1 MIEFVTIVKD
11 GMPFIGLHYP
21 MMRQLPFDWR
31 WFIVEGT
38 AAPEACTSWCAPIQ
52 PGLSKDGTTEYLE
65 SLAKFDSR
73 VVHLK
78 GAYWHGKVA
87 MFNAALEHLHEPSL
101 LWQIDSDEIWRADQ
115 FINMERMFST
125 DSVQALT
132 HGKRNCA
139 RFFCRYFVGPDIVIE
154 TRNGYGNNSQYEWHR
169 VWKVNPGVR
178 FETHEPPCLE
188 NFEEKPFTQAETEKA
203 GLVFDHYAYA
213 AEEQVRFKEEYYG
226 SSNNKL
232 GNLYKGAVE
241 KWKKLQQN
249 NKWPVNL
256 KDFMPWVGDGVKA
269 SRI

>member
-1 MIEFVTIVKD
+1 MNIFFITIVKN
-11 GMPFIGLHYP
+11 GMPFIGWHYP
-21 MMRQLPFDWR
+21 MMRKLLFDWR
-31 WFIVEGT
+31 WFVVEGT
-38 AAPEACTSWCAPIQ
+38 AAPEACTSWCAPIH

-65 SLAKFDSR
+65 SLSKFDQR

-87 MFNAALEHLHEPSL
+87 MCNSALEHLHEPSL
-101 LWQIDSDEIWRADQ
+101 LWQIDSDEIWSNQ
-115 FINMERMFST
+115 NFVNMARMFELDPEKNS
-125 DSVQALT
+125 
-132 HGKRNCA
+132 A
-139 RFFCRYFVGPDIVIE
+139 RFFCRYFVGPDIAIT

-178 FETHEPPCLE
+178 FKTHEPPCLE

-213 AEEQVRFKEEYYG
+213 TEEQVRFKEEYYG
-226 SSNNKL
+226 SANNKL
-232 GNLYKGAVE
+232 GHLYKGAVE

-249 NKWPVNL
+249 NKCPVNL

-269 SRI
+269 IRI